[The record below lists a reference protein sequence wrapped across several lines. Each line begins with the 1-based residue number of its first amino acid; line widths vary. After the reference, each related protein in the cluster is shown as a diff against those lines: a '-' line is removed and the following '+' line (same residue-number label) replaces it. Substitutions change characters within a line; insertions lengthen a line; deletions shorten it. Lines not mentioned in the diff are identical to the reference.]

1 MLFTPAVISAIMAFS
16 SVAVASPLA
25 ARTNTPPSQLSITAQ
40 LSLADTAVDRFTIL
54 SKHSDFVFPFGDP
67 AKKVKAGDG
76 GHLIVAN
83 RAKFPALVGSGSG
96 MAVGFLGPCGFNT
109 PHVHPRATELQ
120 IVVEGE
126 VVVEMIPENGVFN
139 DPDPVKGPASGRRVI
154 RNILKEFDMTP
165 FYQGSIHSQFN
176 PNCDRNATFVA
187 SFNAEDFGAGQVA
200 DELFSL
206 DSDTVQAAFGE
217 AIDGKDVLKFKG
229 KIPPTIAKG
238 VGECLAKCNMKPNK
252 V

>member
-1 MLFTPAVISAIMAFS
+1 MQFTPAIASAILAFS

-25 ARTNTPPSQLSITAQ
+25 GRTNTPPQSLTAQ
-40 LSLADTAVDRFTIL
+40 LTLADTAVDRFALIPND
-54 SKHSDFVFPFGDP
+54 KDFVFPFGDP
-67 AKKVKAGDG
+67 AKKPLKGGLGGD
-76 GHLIVAN
+76 LVVAN
-83 RAKFPALVGSGSG
+83 RKGFPALVGAGSG

-120 IVVEGE
+120 IVVKGS
-126 VVVEMIPENGVFN
+126 VVVEMVPENNVL
-139 DPDPVKGPASGRRVI
+139 DAKGNRRVI
-154 RNILKEFDMTP
+154 RNTLKEFDMTP

-176 PNCDRNATFVA
+176 PSCKENATFVA
-187 SFNAEDFGAGQVA
+187 SFNSEDFGAGQVA
-200 DELFSL
+200 DELFAL

-229 KIPPTIAKG
+229 KIPTTIAKG
-238 VGECLAKCNMKPNK
+238 VGECLAKCGMKPNM